1 MSTILQADSLQLS
14 HWERLSLATVVFSIQ
29 SLSRREIQR
38 ESQSFS
44 KGEIYRDNLMDG
56 ESRRLVAGFPE
67 IICLLEWLWSQD
79 ILHTEGLLKSPPLS
93 AALQLGVPPCVRL
106 LSFHQAPNI
115 QFLTVF

>member
-56 ESRRLVAGFPE
+56 ESRRLVAGFP
-67 IICLLEWLWSQD
+67 
-79 ILHTEGLLKSPPLS
+79 
-93 AALQLGVPPCVRL
+93 
-106 LSFHQAPNI
+106 
-115 QFLTVF
+115 